1 MSTHVPIEYYLDV
14 LRRRKWVVS
23 GVFVFA
29 VTAAWVTCLV
39 MPKVYKSTTVIV
51 IEQQKIPENYVKGI
65 VTGQPQDRLAT
76 IQQFILSR
84 TLLRRVIEQF
94 HLIQP
99 EGEAGHM
106 DGVIDGM
113 RKNISI
119 TTTRDTTFSISF
131 KHGDPAIAQKVTA
144 TLASSF
150 IEETTRV
157 REQLVQSANEF
168 LESELDKAKAE
179 LETREKA
186 ISEFKRDNMGEL
198 PQQMEANLRALDR
211 LQLQLLNHNEA
222 LSNRNDRLAMIEKA
236 IKEYETTGTLSPESS
251 AAAAKREVGPRS
263 MRFRELQQQLAKLR
277 ASYKETYPDVVYL
290 KEELRKLE
298 AMPEDPVMEP
308 VQTQTTVSKKGID
321 PYLRELQRQRD
332 ELKLELDGL
341 KEKAIRVAKEI
352 KEYELRVERSPTQE
366 QRLQILMRDYEN
378 MQRNYQSL
386 VDKKLNAR
394 VSENLERRQKGEQF
408 RIIDPA
414 NLPANPDSPDQLK
427 IMVIGLLLGCGA
439 GVGSAIG
446 LEHLTRVI
454 RRSEDVESILGL
466 PVLATIPDIALAYE
480 STIGKRITGPE
491 NLRPVNRGEAGA
503 LPMISSSYKGSLAE
517 PKKGLSVEPK
527 KRLSFAWGRRE
538 QGGNV
543 SPSRGGISA
552 NVKLELNLVAKWRP
566 MSSTA
571 EQFRVAATRVV
582 LSRSSSKHSVVVVT
596 SAVSGEGKS
605 TTAANLAYVLA
616 HDLGKSTLLVDCD
629 FKKPMVHSCMGIA
642 AAPGLVEVI
651 YGDLP
656 IEDCVH
662 NFEDSLLS
670 VLPCGRQD
678 SRVVDLTKIRQLS
691 NILTGLRERF
701 EFIVLDAPPIFPL
714 ADMNM
719 LGSIADLMIFVVR
732 AGVTPQDLVQRA
744 IKMVRP
750 PDKSGVILTGYDG
763 GADSRY
769 LSECYVQGYRRY
781 VG

>member
-1 MSTHVPIEYYLDV
+1 MSTQFPFEYYLDV
-14 LRRRKWVVS
+14 LRRRKWVVV
-23 GVFVFA
+23 GALVFA
-29 VTAAWVTCLV
+29 LTAAWVTCLV

-65 VTGQPQDRLAT
+65 VSGQPQDRLAT

-84 TLLRRVIEQF
+84 TLLKRVIEQF
-94 HLIQP
+94 HLIP
-99 EGEAGHM
+99 SGEEAGNT

-119 TTTRDTTFSISF
+119 TTTRDTTFSLSF
-131 KHGDPAIAQKVTA
+131 KHGDPVIAQKVTA

-150 IEETTRV
+150 IEETIRV

-168 LESELDKAKAE
+168 LESELEKAKAE
-179 LETREKA
+179 LESREKA

-222 LSNRNDRLAMIEKA
+222 LASRNDRLAMIEKA
-236 IKEYETTGTLSPESS
+236 IKEYETNGIFSPEVNASTG
-251 AAAAKREVGPRS
+251 KRDAGARS
-263 MRFRELQQQLAKLR
+263 MRFRELQQQLAKLQ

-298 AMPEDPVMEP
+298 AMPEDPMVEP
-308 VQTQTTVSKKGID
+308 LQPQSRKTVD

-332 ELKLELDGL
+332 ELKLELDAL
-341 KEKAIRVAKEI
+341 KDKAVRVTKEI
-352 KEYELRVERSPTQE
+352 KEYELRVERAPAQE
-366 QRLQILMRDYEN
+366 QRLQVLMRDYDN
-378 MQRNYQSL
+378 MQKNYQTL

-414 NLPANPDSPDQLK
+414 NLPSNPDSPDQVK

-439 GVGSAIG
+439 GVGSAFG
-446 LEHLTRVI
+446 LEHFARVF
-454 RRSEDVESILGL
+454 RRSEDVESLLGL
-466 PVLATIPDIALAYE
+466 PVLAMIPDIKLAYE
-480 STIGKRITGPE
+480 SISGKRISGPE
-491 NLRPVNRGEAGA
+491 KVGSVNRGEDAA
-503 LPMISSSYKGSLAE
+503 VPMIALQNKGSLAG
-517 PKKGLSVEPK
+517 PKKGLPFVWP
-527 KRLSFAWGRRE
+527 RRE
-538 QGGNV
+538 RDEKV
-543 SPSRGGISA
+543 SPIRGSIAA
-552 NVKLELNLVAKWRP
+552 NARLELNLVTKWRP
-566 MSSTA
+566 MSAMA

-582 LSRSSSKHSVVVVT
+582 LSRSSSKHTVVVVT

-605 TTAANLAYVLA
+605 TTSANLAYVLA
-616 HDLGKSTLLVDCD
+616 HDLGKSTLLIDCD
-629 FKKPMVHSCMGIA
+629 FKKSMVHSYMGIA
-642 AAPGLVEVI
+642 PEPGLVEAV

-656 IEDCVH
+656 AEDCIH
-662 NFEDSLLS
+662 TLKDSLLS
-670 VLPCGRQD
+670 VLPCGRRD
-678 SRVVDLTKIRQLS
+678 SHAVDLTKIRQLS
-691 NILTGLRERF
+691 NILAKLRERF
-701 EFIVLDAPPIFPL
+701 EFIVLDAPPVFPL

-732 AGVTPQDLVQRA
+732 AGVTPQDLIQRA
-744 IKMVRP
+744 IKTMRP
-750 PDKSGVILTGYDG
+750 PERSGVILTGYDG

-769 LSECYVQGYRRY
+769 LSQCYTQGYGRY